1 MKTFQEFK
9 KELLK
14 DPETKAEYDRLKPE
28 YDLIRLLIKRRLN
41 RGMTQTD
48 VARKL
53 GTKQTSVSRLES
65 GANGASLER
74 YAHYASAVGS
84 KLKVSLD

>member
-1 MKTFQEFK
+1 MKTFKEFK
-9 KELLK
+9 RKLLS
-14 DPETKAEYDRLKPE
+14 DPEAKAEYDRLKPE
-28 YDLIRLLIKRRLN
+28 YDLIRLLIKRRLKK
-41 RGMTQTD
+41 GMTQTD
-48 VARKL
+48 VAKKL

-74 YAHYASAVGS
+74 YVHYASAVGG